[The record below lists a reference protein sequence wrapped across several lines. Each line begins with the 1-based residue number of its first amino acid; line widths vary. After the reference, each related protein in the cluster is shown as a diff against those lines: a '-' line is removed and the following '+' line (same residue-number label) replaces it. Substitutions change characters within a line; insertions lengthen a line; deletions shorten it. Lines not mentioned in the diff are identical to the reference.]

1 MSISLP
7 AASPWSAPA
16 PAIRACSPARLG
28 PAATGRGGGL
38 RPPGRPRADRPS
50 AGKLPAHLRR
60 QALRPPQ
67 PAAGRNQRAA
77 GAPGPA
83 ATPGGPPERRRPVHL
98 RSRRRGA
105 GAPARSRRR
114 LPGGPRRHRRLRL
127 QYLRRHPADP
137 PRPRPVLHL
146 RHRPP
151 AERRPPRPR
160 LGRPGAWQADP
171 GVLHGPGNLAEIA
184 ARLVEHGL
192 ASDTPAALV
201 SQAPRRASR

>member
-1 MSISLP
+1 MLQQAEVVVYDRLVARELIALLP
-7 AASPWSAPA
+7 ESCQR
-16 PAIRACSPARLG
+16 IYVE
-28 PAATGRGGGL
+28 
-38 RPPGRPRADRPS
+38 
-50 AGKLPAHLRR
+50 
-60 QALRPPQ
+60 ALRHSQ

-83 ATPGGPPERRRPVHL
+83 ATPVVRLKGGDPFIFG
-98 RSRRRGA
+98 RGA
-105 GAPARSRRR
+105 EELER
-114 LPGGPRRHRRLRL
+114 LLEAGVDCQVVPGVTAASGCR
-127 QYLRRHPADP
+127 YLRRHPADP

-160 LGRPGAWQADP
+160 LGRPGAVASRPWCSTWAWS
-171 GVLHGPGNLAEIA
+171 NLAEIA

-201 SQAPRRASR
+201 KPGAPRRA